1 MVFFQTVEELKVLNY
16 ICQEI
21 NDIRFFFIFIRW
33 QKALLIRDSH
43 YEITLFHSVSFSGIY
58 TCVYSVRGFRM

>member
-1 MVFFQTVEELKVLNY
+1 MVFFQTV
-16 ICQEI
+16 

-58 TCVYSVRGFRM
+58 PYVYSVRGFRM